1 MLMQSTFQWDSAK
14 AIANRRKHGIGFP
27 AAVRIF
33 DGPIVEQP
41 DDREEY
47 GEERIVALG
56 MVNGQVLHVVYTWR
70 GEARRII
77 SARKAEA
84 GERRVYGEI
93 LARNASA

>member
-1 MLMQSTFQWDSAK
+1 MDSSFEWDLVK
-14 AIANRRKHGIGFP
+14 ARVNLRKHGIGFP

-33 DGPIVEQP
+33 EGPIVERP
-41 DDREEY
+41 DDREDY

-77 SARKAEA
+77 SARRAEA
-84 GERRVYGEI
+84 HERRVYGEI
-93 LARNASA
+93 LARDASA